1 MLKILCAMHLTARSK
16 NSTSLNSKVSLV
28 NLDLATSE
36 SSLVKSR
43 RSKKALIDQAIVEE
57 KTVLCSFEEEFL
69 SNKKV
74 NHYYTCTYSDS
85 YNIKKLVA
93 SNLFESY
100 KKFKLN
106 LAALQ
111 IKNTGQIDQ
120 LLALDAIQS
129 KLVPYNFQMQTALQ
143 VINEMNANAIL
154 ADEVGLGKT
163 IEAGLIMKELI
174 LRGEVNSILIVSPK
188 SLLSQW
194 KAEMDEKFG
203 ETFFIANYPGE
214 RVNFKNDNRLICSH
228 SLLVRKFEEFSKR
241 TWDLIVVDEAHAFRN
256 THSKGRTC
264 LGGLRKNHLLMLTA
278 TPLCNKLTDIYSIAD
293 LIHPGVLDSERA
305 FISRFAEDSKSR
317 VVKEEA
323 ALLLRRTLQ
332 DMMCRTRREQT
343 GIPFTKRIVESRT
356 LEANPLE
363 REFIDQ
369 ATLYLQAVSQN
380 KFKTIE
386 TLMAE
391 NPNRKISGP
400 QSHAILVFQ
409 AITLHQSFSSS
420 PEAAIESLKRRQQRF
435 PLETQDTDKLIEM
448 AKKVKSAKI
457 DLLRNI
463 LKQTRQEQALIFCLR
478 KITAHKLK
486 DMLNQEFGRAEVYLG
501 NMNQV
506 ERDKVIEAFKKG
518 DIQYLIATDAAAEGL
533 NLQNC
538 ALMFNYDL
546 HWNPMKIEQRI
557 GRIHRFKQ
565 DRDVTIFN
573 LAVKDTV
580 DDYVLHILYQKIE
593 LFTMTVGKMETV
605 LAELKEGDQDIQ
617 KTIAEI
623 LLRSN
628 SRIDIQKELEKLA
641 DNLNKT
647 RNSQELAEQFTQG
660 VID

>member
-1 MLKILCAMHLTARSK
+1 MKVLCAIRLIEHLE
-16 NSTSLNSKVSLV
+16 NSKSLGKKASLIHSV
-28 NLDLATSE
+28 DVCSLE
-36 SSLVKSR
+36 SSSEKTR
-43 RSKKALIDQAIVEE
+43 RPKKASIMTGKVEE
-57 KTVLCSFEEEFL
+57 KTVLCEFEEETV
-69 SNKKV
+69 SGKKV
-74 NHYYTCTYSDS
+74 KHAYTCTYSDP
-85 YNIKKLVA
+85 YNIKKLVT
-93 SNLFESY
+93 SNLYSSY
-100 KKFKLN
+100 QLFRLN
-106 LAALQ
+106 LEALQ
-111 IKNTGQIDQ
+111 IKNIGQIDQ
-120 LLALDAIQS
+120 LIALDAIRA
-129 KLVPYNFQMQTALQ
+129 KLVPYGFQMQTALQ

-163 IEAGLIMKELI
+163 IEAGLIMKELV

-194 KAEMDEKFG
+194 KVEMDEKFG
-203 ETFFIANYPGE
+203 EVFSIANYPGE
-214 RVNFKNDNRLICSH
+214 RVDFRRCSRVICSH
-228 SLLVRKFEEFSKR
+228 SLLVRKFEEFAGR
-241 TWDLIVVDEAHAFRN
+241 VWDLIVVDEAHAFRN
-256 THSKGRTC
+256 THSKGRVC

-278 TPLCNKLTDIYSIAD
+278 TPLCNKLTDLYSIVD

-305 FISRFAEDSKSR
+305 FVSRFAEDAKSR
-317 VVKEEA
+317 VVKEEEA
-323 ALLLRRTLQ
+323 VLLRRTLR

-343 GIPFTKRIVESRT
+343 GIPFTKRVVESRT
-356 LEANPLE
+356 LEANPYE

-369 ATLYLQAVSQN
+369 ATQYLQAVSQN

-420 PEAAIESLKRRQQRF
+420 PEAAIESLRRRQQRF
-435 PLETQDTDKLIEM
+435 PLEAQATDQLIEM
-448 AKKVKSAKI
+448 AKKVKSAKT
-457 DLLRNI
+457 DLLRSI
-463 LKQTRQEQALIFCLR
+463 LKETLQEQALIFCLR
-478 KITAHKLK
+478 KITARNLR
-486 DMLNQEFGRAEVYLG
+486 DMINQEFGKAEVYLG
-501 NMNQV
+501 DMSQI
-506 ERDKVIEAFKKG
+506 ERDATIEAFKKG
-518 DIQYLIATDAAAEGL
+518 EIQYLIATDAAAEGL

-593 LFTMTVGKMETV
+593 LFTMTIGKMETV
-605 LAELKEGDQDIQ
+605 LAELKEGNQDIQ

-641 DNLNKT
+641 NNLNVSKT
-647 RNSQELAEQFTQG
+647 NQELAEQFTRG
-660 VID
+660 IID